1 MKKVCAFLLALM
13 LLCSS
18 ALAEETVKR
27 GKSLGISKDEWV
39 ARYNAVPEIIAQFS
53 TPVYFIDIGVTD
65 YRQIY
70 YATPI
75 DGIQFSISCED
86 TTDQV
91 FATLVQTDLTAQEDD
106 YNTGER
112 IGEFLVE
119 SFVRMIYATTPN
131 IDIAS
136 LDEVL
141 KLIDGNALTEG
152 LEFDHSFEIDTVRY
166 VCNFQDGILSVGVRS
181 TDVFDS
187 EEDFQAYRNATK

>member
-1 MKKVCAFLLALM
+1 MKKVCAFLLTLM
-13 LLCSS
+13 LLYSS

-39 ARYNAVPEIIAQFS
+39 TRYNAVPEIIAQFS

-65 YRQIY
+65 YRQLY

-75 DGIQFSISCED
+75 DGVQFSISCED
-86 TTDQV
+86 TTNQV
-91 FATLVQTDLTAQEDD
+91 FAVLVQTDLSAQEDNYD
-106 YNTGER
+106 TGER

-119 SFVRMIYATTPN
+119 SFIRMIYATTPN
-131 IDIAS
+131 IDITS

-141 KLIDGNALTEG
+141 KLIDANALTNS
-152 LEFDHSFEIDTVRY
+152 LEFEHSFEIDSVRY
-166 VCNFQDGILSVGVRS
+166 VCNFKDGILSVGVRS
-181 TDVFDS
+181 IDVFDS